1 MIFMPILTTCRPC
14 ESLIPKLKSSLA
26 YSTST
31 MATTF
36 YDHLPILKRS
46 QWSWMVLLRFSHCL
60 KNKPIF
66 VSTFVI
72 YCALLYVNTAS
83 GASISF
89 IQLTAWA
96 RSYNFIDAIEDMWNW
111 VSIIQRNYLCKM
123 LTMPDLAALR
133 FFRACVGVMD
143 PFYNQNLIK
152 QNVFEPT
159 IRVLLDTD
167 GRNNLLNSACLEIL
181 EFIRKVKSRWHWQR

>member
-1 MIFMPILTTCRPC
+1 MRKSDSEAEEFLGLFYEHYGNNFLRPLANLEKKPMKLDGPIEILTLSQEQADLCVYICDLLCFAIRQHSFRSKYLVHSTDCLSKILQLYRC
-14 ESLIPKLKSSLA
+14 NRGYVKLGKHH
-26 YSTST
+26 TR
-31 MATTF
+31 
-36 YDHLPILKRS
+36 D
-46 QWSWMVLLRFSHCL
+46 
-60 KNKPIF
+60 
-66 VSTFVI
+66 
-72 YCALLYVNTAS
+72 YV
-83 GASISF
+83 
-89 IQLTAWA
+89 
-96 RSYNFIDAIEDMWNW
+96 
-111 VSIIQRNYLCKM
+111 CKM

-181 EFIRKVKSRWHWQR
+181 EFIRKVK